1 MRIGRLLGGL
11 GGAAAAIS
19 NKYIDDEI
27 AQQRQQALLDMQHAS
42 RVRTEE
48 WEQSPEVQGRRV
60 DNELTRARRV
70 AEEDLRAK
78 TEEASNP
85 ALRQARID
93 ARVDELRQLTPAQIE
108 AANAVERGTAPVK
121 LESEQARRE
130 AMDPMDIDRERRL
143 ADVRGRTEAKYRPGE
158 KTLDQR
164 LKDTEQALGRE
175 LTKQEREQI
184 VLGLKPF
191 DDSVQV
197 VESVDPITG
206 ETTTKRTWRERPGQ
220 GGRSEPQA
228 LTAGTVVDGFVYRG
242 GDPKDKSSWSKAPSG
257 GGDKKDSAS
266 VRNNQQT
273 ADPLEQESDLKLARI
288 ARIPGHV
295 NQERAMQILAQRKR
309 ARGDGEPT
317 NIAAEISAYIRD

>member
-27 AQQRQQALLDMQHAS
+27 AQQRQQAFLDMQHAS

-48 WEQSPEVQGRRV
+48 WEQSAEVQGRRL

-70 AEEDLRAK
+70 SEENLRAK
-78 TEEASNP
+78 TAEASDP

-143 ADVRGRTEAKYRPGE
+143 ADVRGKTEAKYRPGE

-164 LKDTEQALGRE
+164 LKDAEQALGRE

-197 VESVDPITG
+197 VEAVDPITG

-220 GGRSEPQA
+220 GGRAQPEA
-228 LTAGTVVDGFVYRG
+228 LTAGTVVDGFVFRG
-242 GDPKDKSSWSKAPSG
+242 GDPRDKSNWSKAPSG
-257 GGDKKDSAS
+257 GASEPKIRTMRDPITGKDLSQS
-266 VRNNQQT
+266 EW
-273 ADPLEQESDLKLARI
+273 D
-288 ARIPGHV
+288 
-295 NQERAMQILAQRKR
+295 RKYG
-309 ARGDGEPT
+309 RGDFERVYG
-317 NIAAEISAYIRD
+317 RDSLKAW